1 MGGARPSY
9 NGSRAGASNG
19 RSSGAGLCVL
29 PMQKEPQAR
38 FALGVLVEFSH
49 QTTRAQQIELGV
61 GGGLTGQPIGLA
73 VHRRRTRRGLQLPQ
87 RFYTRA
93 SLVPNSFDHNH
104 SSGKSG
110 AKG

>member
-1 MGGARPSY
+1 MTGT
-9 NGSRAGASNG
+9 
-19 RSSGAGLCVL
+19 
-29 PMQKEPQAR
+29 
-38 FALGVLVEFSH
+38 LGFVCLADAKNPKHAVRVGFLVEFSH